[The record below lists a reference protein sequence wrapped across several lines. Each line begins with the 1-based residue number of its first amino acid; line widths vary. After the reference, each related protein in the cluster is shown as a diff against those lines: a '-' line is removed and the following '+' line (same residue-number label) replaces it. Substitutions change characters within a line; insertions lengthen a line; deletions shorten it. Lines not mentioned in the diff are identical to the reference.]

1 MRWDPLLRPVGPLR
15 PAVYWRR
22 RLVVL
27 AVLVLVVALATQAL
41 ASGRPAAPQDRSP
54 RAPVSTS
61 VPLGAPT
68 PDDPHVPPSAR
79 GHPPAAHVG
88 HGTGDVAAATASDVA
103 LQDARLGEAGQ
114 ALPDRP

>member
-27 AVLVLVVALATQAL
+27 AVLILVVVLAARAF
-41 ASGRPAAPQDRSP
+41 ASGRPAVPDDRGP

-61 VPLGAPT
+61 VPLGAPASG
-68 PDDPHVPPSAR
+68 DPRVPASAR
-79 GHPPAAHVG
+79 GCPPAAYVG
-88 HGTGDVAAATASDVA
+88 TAPATS
-103 LQDARLGEAGQ
+103 QEGPPQ
-114 ALPDRP
+114 T